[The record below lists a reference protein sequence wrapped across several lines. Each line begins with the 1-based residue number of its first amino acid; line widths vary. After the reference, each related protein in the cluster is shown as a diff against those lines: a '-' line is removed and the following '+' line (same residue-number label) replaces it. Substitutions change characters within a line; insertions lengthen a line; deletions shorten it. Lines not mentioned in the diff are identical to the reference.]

1 MGNWRWVW
9 ALVLVVFVAGIAFA
23 LRRRAAQQ
31 PPPTPPPKDTNA
43 VMASLADEAVSRAR
57 SEFQQS
63 LDFAPESV
71 RKVEQILGKLYEVRA
86 AGEMP
91 DDRLHREA
99 ETWGAYIG
107 EVIRRHM
114 GGHWEKDHEVGG
126 PDSYPLHHGGGQS
139 FPVAWCGKRL
149 INGDE
154 DNVWFKYQVM
164 TTPKD

>member
-1 MGNWRWVW
+1 MADWRWAL
-9 ALVLVVFVAGIAFA
+9 ALVLVLLAAGTVIA
-23 LRRRAAQQ
+23 LRRRTAPQA
-31 PPPTPPPKDTNA
+31 PPAPRDETDA
-43 VMASLADEAVSRAR
+43 VMVSLADEAVSRAR

-63 LDFAPESV
+63 LDFAPESI
-71 RKVEQILGKLYEVRA
+71 RTVEQILGKVYDLRA
-86 AGEMP
+86 AGQLT

-99 ETWGAYIG
+99 LTWGTYIG
-107 EVIRRHM
+107 EVIRRQK
-114 GGHWEKDHEVGG
+114 GGHWEKDHAVGG

-164 TTPKD
+164 TARKD